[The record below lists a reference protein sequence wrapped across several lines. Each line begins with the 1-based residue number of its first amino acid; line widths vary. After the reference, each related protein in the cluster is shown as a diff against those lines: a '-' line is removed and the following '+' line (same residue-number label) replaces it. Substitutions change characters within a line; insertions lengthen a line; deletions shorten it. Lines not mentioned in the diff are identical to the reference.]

1 MLPWDSQKAGVF
13 QIPAKYCHCHNV
25 DVWTWRKKSSATH
38 FWRHPVRSSDEGLSF
53 SQGRRDL
60 SRDAEVGE
68 LDLAPIREEDV
79 GALDVPMHL
88 AHGVQVDQ
96 TLQRFSAHEGDLF
109 FWQRARDW
117 KWRKQK
123 L

>member
-1 MLPWDSQKAGVF
+1 M
-13 QIPAKYCHCHNV
+13 
-25 DVWTWRKKSSATH
+25 
-38 FWRHPVRSSDEGLSF
+38 
-53 SQGRRDL
+53 

-109 FWQRARDW
+109 F
-117 KWRKQK
+117 
-123 L
+123 